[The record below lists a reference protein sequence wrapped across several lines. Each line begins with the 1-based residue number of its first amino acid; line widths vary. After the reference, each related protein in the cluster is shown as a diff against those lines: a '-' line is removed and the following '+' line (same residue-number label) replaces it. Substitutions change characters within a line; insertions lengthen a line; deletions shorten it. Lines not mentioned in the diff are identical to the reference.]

1 MIVVRL
7 DLRRRLLVS
16 VIGAVAL
23 ALLVLIGAFNLVLR
37 QRLDSSA
44 NSALTSRAS
53 AELAALHI
61 VSARLAVPEA
71 PDAAAL
77 DTQTWVFAGAHVLEA
92 PRSDLATDHAARIL
106 STGPRR
112 TLDLPASHLRL
123 YSVPVVS
130 AGRRLGAVVAE
141 TSLTAY
147 ESTAQTAL
155 VASAVLGV
163 VLLGLVALAA
173 HLLIAG
179 ALRPVSH
186 MTEQAAAWSET
197 DTGMRFGLGAPHDE
211 LTQLAATL
219 DGLLDRVASSL
230 RHEQRFSAEVSHEL
244 RTPLA
249 SVIAESQLALR
260 HPQPADGQRA
270 GYERVLASAQQMSRT
285 LDILVSASRAELHGP
300 RGTGDAAAA
309 ANTAARGCAP
319 VAAERGIKVEVA
331 SASSP
336 IRVGVDED
344 VAERVLAP
352 LIENACR
359 YGSSSVVV
367 GIERDGGTILFDIR
381 DDGPGISESEL
392 HSVFEPGWRGQA
404 ASAANPQGAGL
415 GLALARRLARAA
427 GGDVRAESNGDGGR
441 FTVRLPSG

>member
-1 MIVVRL
+1 MTSVRL
-7 DLRRRLLVS
+7 GLRRRLLVS

-23 ALLVLIGAFNLVLR
+23 ALVVLISVFNLVLR

-44 NSALTSRAS
+44 DSALSSRAT
-53 AELAALHI
+53 AELAVLHI
-61 VSARLAVPEA
+61 VSGRLAVPEA

-77 DTQTWVFAGAHVLEA
+77 DTQTWVFAGTRTLEA
-92 PRSDLATDHAARIL
+92 PRSDATTTRVAEVL
-106 STGPRR
+106 SAGPRR
-112 TLDLPASHLRL
+112 SQDLPATHTRL

-130 AGRRLGAVVAE
+130 AGKRLGAVVAAL
-141 TSLTAY
+141 SLRPY

-155 VASAVLGV
+155 VASVILGV
-163 VLLGLVALAA
+163 VVLALVALAA

-186 MTEQAAAWSET
+186 MTEQAAAWSDT
-197 DTGMRFGLGAPHDE
+197 DTGRRFGLGTPHDE

-260 HPQPADGQRA
+260 HPRPEEEQRA
-270 GYERVLASAQQMSRT
+270 GYERVLSSAQQMSRT
-285 LDILVSASRAELHGP
+285 LDTLVSAARLELQRP

-309 ANTAARGCAP
+309 ANTAARGCTPIAT
-319 VAAERGIKVEVA
+319 ERGIKLEVA
-331 SASSP
+331 SAQSA

-359 YGSSSVVV
+359 YGSSLVKV
-367 GIERDGGTILFDIR
+367 GIERNGGKVLFEVR
-381 DDGPGISESEL
+381 DDGPGIAESEL
-392 HSVFEPGWRGQA
+392 QNVFEPGWRGQA
-404 ASAANPQGAGL
+404 ASEVNPRGAGL

-427 GGDVRAESNGDGGR
+427 GGDVRAESDGAGGR
-441 FTVRLPSG
+441 FTVSLPSG